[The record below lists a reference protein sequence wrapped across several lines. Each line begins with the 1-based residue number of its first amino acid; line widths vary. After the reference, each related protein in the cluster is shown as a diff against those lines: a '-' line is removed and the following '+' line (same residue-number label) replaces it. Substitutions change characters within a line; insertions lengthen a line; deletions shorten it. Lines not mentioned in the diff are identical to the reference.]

1 MSVLQLMKKLGGEV
15 LANKVRAN
23 VNGKVVIIGRL
34 INGEWEP
41 TAEGAALEAELN
53 AKPPTKAPAKQT
65 AGGKAG
71 DTDDSKAE

>member
-1 MSVLQLMKKLGGEV
+1 MNVLRLMKKLDGEV
-15 LANKVRAN
+15 LANKARAN

-53 AKPPTKAPAKQT
+53 AKPPAKAPAKQT
-65 AGGKAG
+65 ADDKAG